1 MPKYDHPDV
10 LDGGLLVIK
19 NSATRM
25 LLIKNY
31 SFGDSYATVTGNA
44 VASVTMAPTDYT
56 LASSGNSR
64 TLTVA
69 AKSATATGA
78 ALAAGNGQD
87 HHIAFTD
94 GSARVLWVTDETGE
108 AANAVND
115 TINFP
120 SVVHTSNQP
129 T

>member
-1 MPKYDHPDV
+1 MPKYSHPDV
-10 LDGGLLVIK
+10 LDGGPLVIK
-19 NSATRM
+19 NSATKM

-31 SFGDSYATVTGNA
+31 AFGDSYATVTGNA

-56 LASSGNSR
+56 LATSGNNR
-64 TLTVA
+64 ALTVA
-69 AKSATATGA
+69 TKSATATGA

-108 AANAVND
+108 LANNSGD
-115 TINFP
+115 TIGFP
-120 SVVHTSNQP
+120 SVVYTSNQP

>member
-1 MPKYDHPDV
+1 MPKFAHSDV
-10 LDGGLLVIK
+10 LDGGPLVIK
-19 NSATRM
+19 NSAVKM

-31 SFGDSYATVTGNA
+31 AAGDSFATVTGNA
-44 VASVTMAPTDYT
+44 VASVTMAATDYA
-56 LASSGNSR
+56 LVSSGSNR
-64 TLTVA
+64 TLTSA

-94 GSARVLWVTDETGE
+94 GAARVLWVTDETAELADNVG
-108 AANAVND
+108 D

-120 SVVHTSNQP
+120 AVVYTANQP
-129 T
+129 I

>member
-1 MPKYDHPDV
+1 MPKFAHPDV
-10 LDGGLLVIK
+10 LDGGPLVIK
-19 NSATRM
+19 NSATKM

-31 SFGDSYATVTGNA
+31 TVGDTYATVTGNA
-44 VASVTMAPTDYT
+44 VASATMAATDYT
-56 LASSGNSR
+56 LASSGNAR
-64 TLTVA
+64 TLTAA
-69 AKSATATGA
+69 AKSATASGA

-108 AANAVND
+108 AADNVGD

-120 SVVHTSNQP
+120 AAVYTANQP
-129 T
+129 I